1 LKVLASETAEQV
13 LSGAL
18 QLCGAQAL
26 RSDDPLTR
34 CYREVR
40 SWQFAE
46 GASDLLRLSI
56 AKARLEKGRGAL

>member
-1 LKVLASETAEQV
+1 MKVLASETAERV